1 MNTQTRL
8 HELQAGEA
16 LPLPRDANG
25 RVVLVEGEVLMQA
38 PALYLA
44 GTVIVPPPRWLS
56 APASWMLSETGSV
69 RATGGARLLI
79 EEAPGWGAMLK
90 ACLASLRRRYSV
102 VMAPGGAG
110 AQRT

>member
-1 MNTQTRL
+1 MNTQTQL

-16 LPLPRDANG
+16 LPLPRNANG
-25 RVVLVEGEVLMQA
+25 RVVLVEGEVLFQA

-44 GTVIVPPPRWLS
+44 GTVFVPPALRLS
-56 APASWMLSETGSV
+56 APASWPLSETGSLQ
-69 RATGGARLLI
+69 ATRGARVLV

-90 ACLASLRRRYSV
+90 AALADLRRRYSV